1 MAEKPEVVVRKVN
14 LSEIKHIE
22 ADLLIS
28 LNELKFNVDTEEE
41 F

>member
-1 MAEKPEVVVRKVN
+1 MVVRKVN

-28 LNELKFNVDTEEE
+28 LNELELNVDTEEE

>member
-22 ADLLIS
+22 ADLLIA
-28 LNELKFNVDTEEE
+28 LNELELNVDTEEE